1 MPKYYKIWDSKETIY
16 VTIDDSGAAI
26 IKDAAGRKV
35 FLSRY
40 QTKLMKFGIENF
52 LKQLV
57 KGDGEVHVEQIDAI
71 DD

>member
-26 IKDAAGRKV
+26 IKDSAGRKV

-40 QTKLMKFGIENF
+40 QTKVMKIF
-52 LKQLV
+52 
-57 KGDGEVHVEQIDAI
+57 
-71 DD
+71 